1 MLRVLVVDDEKN
13 IRSTLALALESA
25 GSVVGLAANAE
36 SALAHASREVF
47 DLALVDLKL
56 AESSGLDLIPKLVAA
71 RPGLDIVVITAYAT
85 IDTAVEAM
93 RRGAIDYLPKPFTP
107 AQIRHLVERTAQRR
121 ALVRKVRDLEGQ
133 LADAV
138 PELDL
143 ATRSAA
149 LQAALDTVRRA
160 AASDAAVLLRGENGT
175 GKGVLARLLHA
186 SSRRAAG
193 PFVVVHCPTL
203 SEELLASELFGHARG
218 AFTGAV
224 KDQPGKVEAAHG
236 GTLFL
241 DEVAEIAPTLQA
253 KLLRFLQDKEFERV
267 GETQT
272 RRADVRVVSATNRD
286 LESDV
291 AGGRFREDL
300 LYRLNV
306 IEIRVPPLRERRED
320 TVALARHFMAFFAR
334 QAKKPLPELAAEAEA
349 ALLRY
354 EWPGN
359 VRELRNAMERA
370 VVLMDGRVL
379 DASALP
385 RKVADAPA
393 TGPALGDDVTLD
405 DVEKEHIRR
414 VLLRA
419 GSLDDAARI
428 LGIDPSTLWRKR
440 KRYDI

>member
-1 MLRVLVVDDEKN
+1 M
-13 IRSTLALALESA
+13 
-25 GSVVGLAANAE
+25 
-36 SALAHASREVF
+36 HA
-47 DLALVDLKL
+47 
-56 AESSGLDLIPKLVAA
+56 
-71 RPGLDIVVITAYAT
+71 
-85 IDTAVEAM
+85 
-93 RRGAIDYLPKPFTP
+93 
-107 AQIRHLVERTAQRR
+107 
-121 ALVRKVRDLEGQ
+121 
-133 LADAV
+133 
-138 PELDL
+138 
-143 ATRSAA
+143 
-149 LQAALDTVRRA
+149 
-160 AASDAAVLLRGENGT
+160 
-175 GKGVLARLLHA
+175 
-186 SSRRAAG
+186 
-193 PFVVVHCPTL
+193 PTL

-241 DEVAEIAPTLQA
+241 DEIAEIAPTLQA
-253 KLLRFLQDKEFERV
+253 KLLRFLQDKQFERV

-272 RRADVRVVSATNRD
+272 RRADVRVVSATNRN
-286 LESDV
+286 LETDV
-291 AGGRFREDL
+291 EAGRFREDL

-306 IEIRVPPLRERRED
+306 IEVTVPALRERRED
-320 TVALARHFMAFFAR
+320 IVPLARHFVAFFAR
-334 QAKKPLPELAAEAEA
+334 QARRPVPEVSPEAEA

-354 EWPGN
+354 DWPGN

-405 DVEKEHIRR
+405 DVEREHIRR